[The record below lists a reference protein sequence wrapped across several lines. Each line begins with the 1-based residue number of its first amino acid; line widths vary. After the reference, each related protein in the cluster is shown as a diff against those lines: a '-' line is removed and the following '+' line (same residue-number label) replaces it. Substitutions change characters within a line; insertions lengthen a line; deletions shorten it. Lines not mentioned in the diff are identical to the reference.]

1 MGVLS
6 TEIKFY
12 KPLAS
17 DGGDINTSSEIINGV
32 LHALIPATSATESE
46 TGITKYF
53 KFYIKNTNAT
63 DIANDLCL
71 GLSKTTLGGDS
82 LELGLATS
90 NSSTTGTEN
99 FDVMR
104 FRGVALATGELNR
117 TTKIIPISFEN
128 PTRAT
133 DIFQTGDKVTFFSS
147 STGGKLASA
156 TIASATATELTIN
169 EAIPEAIVLNGTYVS
184 TVLSFG
190 NLAPTGYIGIWLKQV
205 VPAYTIEQL
214 ANTSRLT
221 AYFDPV

>member
-12 KPLAS
+12 KTLGA
-17 DGGDINTSSEIINGV
+17 DGGDINISSEIVTNI
-32 LHALIPATSATESE
+32 LHALIPVTSASESE
-46 TGITKYF
+46 AGVTKYL
-53 KFYIKNTNAT
+53 KFYIKNTNGIAT
-63 DIANDLCL
+63 ANALFL
-71 GLSKTTLGGDS
+71 GLSKTTLGGDN
-82 LELGLATS
+82 LELGLSTS

-99 FDVMR
+99 FSTMR
-104 FRGVALATGELNR
+104 FRGTALATGELNR
-117 TTKIIPISFEN
+117 TTKIIPVSFEN
-128 PTRAT
+128 PSRAT
-133 DIFQTGDKVTFFSS
+133 DLFQTGDIITFFAK
-147 STGGKLASA
+147 STGMKIASA

-169 EAIPEAIVLNGTYVS
+169 EDIPESIVLNGAYAS